1 MWEFWIEERNS
12 ITRKRNL
19 DSEQRDELYFVIDF
33 KYLLMGL

>member
-33 KYLLMGL
+33 K